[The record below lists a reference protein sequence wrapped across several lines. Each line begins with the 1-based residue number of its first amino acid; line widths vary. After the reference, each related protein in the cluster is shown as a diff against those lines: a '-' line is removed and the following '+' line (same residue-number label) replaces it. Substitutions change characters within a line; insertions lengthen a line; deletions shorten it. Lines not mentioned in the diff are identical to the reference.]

1 MRLGDKYAEVVAAGL
16 VDAQTIETF
25 EMGNNRFGASKG
37 CYQIVSQAMKSAKI
51 LDLTNN
57 SIGSAVSETIAT
69 SLSSKTCK

>member
-37 CYQIVSQAMKSAKI
+37 CY
-51 LDLTNN
+51 
-57 SIGSAVSETIAT
+57 
-69 SLSSKTCK
+69 